1 MRDKPQADDLLKIAE
16 STFIQEILPYIPA
29 DRKYTAL
36 MIANAMRIATRQFDK
51 NEIDETAEIAA
62 LTKLLGYLDVS
73 DDPDTLLM
81 LNKQFAAAIR
91 AGAFAPGTA
100 GHSKARQHLLSCVQ
114 NRLAEVNPKALNGG
128 NNDR

>member
-16 STFIQEILPYIPA
+16 STFMQEILPYIPA

-36 MIANAMRIATRQFDK
+36 MIANAMRIAARQF
-51 NEIDETAEIAA
+51 NENETDEIEA

-73 DDPDTLLM
+73 DYPDTLLK
-81 LNKQFAAAIR
+81 LNKKFAAAIR
-91 AGAFAPGTA
+91 TGAFAPGNA

-114 NRLAEVNPKALNGG
+114 NRLTEVNPKALNGG
-128 NNDR
+128 DDDR